1 MIQSIF
7 PFAHGHEDQMYPLQV
22 AGKVISSNILP
33 RPTSMIE
40 FLRSCYR
47 RLIVWPRLHEKYEP
61 LSVAEVFQTIYESG
75 EWGEGSGTGSRG
87 PAASQYIEDVCSF
100 ITSHHIKSVVDLGC
114 GDFHIGRAI
123 IEKTSVAYTGV
134 DVVPSL
140 IESHSR
146 NFPASSFVCA
156 NLITDSLPQ
165 AELCLVRQVFQH
177 LSNAEIEAA
186 LRNIRHY
193 PMVLISEHVP
203 VRPKSFNRDKPHGPD
218 VRAYYGSGVY
228 PDKAP
233 FSVPIAALWEREL
246 QPGALLRTVL
256 VTRD

>member
-1 MIQSIF
+1 
-7 PFAHGHEDQMYPLQV
+7 MYSLHLS
-22 AGKVISSNILP
+22 GEVISSNILP
-33 RPTSMIE
+33 GHTSVIE

-47 RLIVWPRLHEKYEP
+47 RLIVLPKQREKYQP
-61 LSVAEVFQTIYESG
+61 LSVSEVFQTIYESG
-75 EWGEGSGTGSRG
+75 VWGKGSGTGSRG
-87 PAASQYIEDVCSF
+87 PAATQYVEDVCSF
-100 ITSHHIKSVVDLGC
+100 ITSHRIQSVIDLGC

-123 IEKTSVAYTGV
+123 IERTGVAYTGV

-146 NFPASSFVCA
+146 NFPTSSFVCA

-186 LRNIRHY
+186 LRNIQHY
-193 PMVLISEHVP
+193 RMVLISEHVP
-203 VRPKSFNRDKPHGPD
+203 IRPKSFNRDKPHGPD

-233 FSVPIAALWEREL
+233 FSIPIAASWEREL

-256 VTRD
+256 VTHG